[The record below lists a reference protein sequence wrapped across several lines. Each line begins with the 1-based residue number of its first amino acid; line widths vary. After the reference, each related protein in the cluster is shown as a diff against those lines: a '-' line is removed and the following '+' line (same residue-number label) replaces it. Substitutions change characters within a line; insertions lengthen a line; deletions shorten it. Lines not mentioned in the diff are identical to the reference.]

1 MSTDSA
7 TRDAAPVGFWRPVTG
22 GGIALVALGAA
33 LWGTDPLFRRGLAL
47 SLPTPALVLV
57 EHLLP
62 TVLLAPFVVRG
73 LRRAVRVFGFREWL
87 ALLVLG
93 CGASALATLLFTE
106 AFTFGSPTTPVLL
119 QQVQPLFAVA
129 GARLLL
135 GERLRPR
142 FGAFLVAG
150 LVGAYLIAFAN
161 PLAVGAQGLAPA
173 LLALA
178 AAALWGTGTV
188 LGRRLGALMPFAEL
202 TALRLFFGLIAS
214 AAVAVPTG
222 SVPALGSLSGTAV
235 LALVLLALVPGL
247 LALLVYYRGLQSTPA
262 SAATLAEL
270 AFPLTTVVVNYLA
283 FGAVLSPTQWTG
295 VVLLAGTVTV
305 MGTVRARG
313 SSIGVVPVRPPM
325 PIREAAEGL

>member
-1 MSTDSA
+1 MTTPPSPA
-7 TRDAAPVGFWRPVTG
+7 TTTGFWRPVTG

-33 LWGTDPLFRRGLAL
+33 LWGTDPLFRQGLAL
-47 SLPTPALVLV
+47 SVPTPALVLV

-73 LRRAVRVFGFREWL
+73 LRRAIRTFGVREWV

-106 AFTFGSPTTPVLL
+106 AFTYGSPTTPVLL

-135 GERLRPR
+135 GERLHPR
-142 FGAFLVAG
+142 FGGFLVAG
-150 LVGAYLIAFAN
+150 LAGAYLIAFAN
-161 PLAVGAQGLAPA
+161 PFSVGVNGLTPA

-178 AAALWGTGTV
+178 AAALWGSGTV
-188 LGRRLGALMPFAEL
+188 LGRRLGASVPFAEL
-202 TALRLFFGLIAS
+202 TALRLFFGLLA
-214 AAVAVPTG
+214 ATAVAVPTG
-222 SVPALGSLSGTAV
+222 SIPALGSLTPTAV

-247 LALLVYYRGLQSTPA
+247 LSLLVYYRGLSGTPA
-262 SAATLAEL
+262 AAATLAEL
-270 AFPLTTVVVNYLA
+270 AFPLTTVIVNYLA
-283 FGAVLSPTQWTG
+283 FHEVLSPTQWIG

-313 SSIGVVPVRPPM
+313 SSIGVVPVRPPL
-325 PIREAAEGL
+325 PVREVAARR

>member
-1 MSTDSA
+1 VA
-7 TRDAAPVGFWRPVTG
+7 TPTTPAETAGFWRPVTG

-33 LWGTDPLFRRGLAL
+33 LWGTDPLFRQGLAL
-47 SLPTPALVLV
+47 SVPTPALVLV

-62 TVLLAPFVVRG
+62 AVLLAPFVVRG
-73 LRRAVRVFGFREWL
+73 LRRAVRTFGVRDWV

-106 AFTFGSPTTPVLL
+106 AFTYGSPTTPVLL

-135 GERLRPR
+135 GERLHPR
-142 FGAFLVAG
+142 FGLFLVAG

-161 PLAVGAQGLAPA
+161 PLAVGVQGLAPA

-178 AAALWGTGTV
+178 AAALWGSGTV
-188 LGRRLGALMPFAEL
+188 LGRRLGALVPFAEL
-202 TALRLFFGLIAS
+202 TALRLFFGLLA
-214 AAVAVPTG
+214 ATAVAVPTG
-222 SVPALGSLSGTAV
+222 SIAALGSLTPTAV

-247 LALLVYYRGLQSTPA
+247 LSLLVYYRGLSSTPA
-262 SAATLAEL
+262 AAATLAEL

-283 FGAVLSPTQWTG
+283 FHAVLSPTQWLG

-305 MGTVRARG
+305 MGTARARG
-313 SSIGVVPVRPPM
+313 SSIGVVPVRPPL
-325 PIREAAEGL
+325 PIREPVEGR